1 MERIFLI
8 ANIANYGV
16 EVSLF
21 LLATAAAWRW
31 GGRAARL
38 AALVNLAAW
47 AATTPAN
54 LLPIPEMRQ
63 AYLVCAL
70 DLITAAAFLY
80 VAARFNSLWIAVAV
94 LAEGVQT
101 CVDLV
106 YLGEGSSLGRMN
118 HFLMGAADSVLT
130 YVIQIAIICAALGD
144 RRRRLAPEAA
154 VRV

>member
-16 EVSLF
+16 EVALF

-31 GGRAARL
+31 GGPAARM
-38 AALVNLAAW
+38 AALVNLFAW
-47 AATTPAN
+47 LVTTPAN
-54 LLPIPEMRQ
+54 LLPIPETPQ
-63 AYLVCAL
+63 AYLVCTL
-70 DLITAAAFLY
+70 DLITAAAFLC
-80 VAARFNSLWIAVAV
+80 VAATFNSLWIAVAV

-130 YVIQIAIICAALGD
+130 YVIQVAIICAALGD
-144 RRRRLAPEAA
+144 RRRRLAPEAPL
-154 VRV
+154 RV